1 MERMTE
7 IFPIDD
13 TPCKLSR
20 RMSFVLFFKA
30 FPQWEALE
38 KQRAVPT

>member
-1 MERMTE
+1 LMT
-7 IFPIDD
+7 
-13 TPCKLSR
+13 CSWQCG
-20 RMSFVLFFKA
+20 FVLFFKA

>member
-1 MERMTE
+1 MTE

-13 TPCKLSR
+13 TPVRPSR
-20 RMSFVLFFKA
+20 RVSFVLFFKA
-30 FPQWEALE
+30 FQLAEALE